1 MEIRTGTRRRI
12 IGSPLI
18 TVSSTLVSRKM
29 LSPPTSPPR
38 LPGYDLREPT
48 EDDARMALQRV
59 FGADRGT
66 EHWTQACREAGLL
79 PGQVRT
85 TPMLERAVKA
95 LSAQGGAAAM
105 VARSVEIRLRT
116 YARLAATAGRQGA

>member
-1 MEIRTGTRRRI
+1 
-12 IGSPLI
+12 
-18 TVSSTLVSRKM
+18 M
-29 LSPPTSPPR
+29 LSPPPSPPR

-48 EDDARMALQRV
+48 EEDARASLQRV
-59 FGADRGT
+59 FGADRGA
-66 EHWTQACREAGLL
+66 ERWAQACREAGLF

-85 TPMLERAVKA
+85 TPLLERSVKM

-116 YARLAATAGRQGA
+116 YARLAATAGREAR